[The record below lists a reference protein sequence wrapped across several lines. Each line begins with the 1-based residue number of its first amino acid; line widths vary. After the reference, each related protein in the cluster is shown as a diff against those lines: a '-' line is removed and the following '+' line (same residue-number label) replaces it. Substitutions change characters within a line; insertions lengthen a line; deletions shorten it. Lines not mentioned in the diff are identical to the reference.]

1 MKYVYPLPSSLNE
14 FIPEPM
20 LTIEPIENPL
30 ENKENES
37 GIAPRR
43 SKIQS
48 IAKSFGKDFTVYLM
62 DDTPMTIVEAFASP
76 DAEYWKDAVR
86 SGMDSIT
93 LDFVFLFLF
102 LQLRVGSIWIDHPS
116 SIFKPCSPS

>member
-93 LDFVFLFLF
+93 LDFVFSLSF
-102 LQLRVGSIWIDHPS
+102 
-116 SIFKPCSPS
+116 SPTESLLHLD